1 MTDLTNALEQQEKAL
16 VFSRFDEDTA
26 YTLGQ
31 SIRTLAAARKAPVVI
46 DIRTANR
53 RLFFAA
59 LPGSAPTND
68 EWARRKG
75 NISLLEHCS
84 SLLAGKRL
92 EAKGNVIG
100 PDIGLDPL
108 DYAAH
113 GGSFPVRVQGVGVV
127 AVITVSGLPSRDDHE
142 LIVSVLAEHLDVKNI
157 SLDALLA
164 SALSAS

>member
-59 LPGSAPTND
+59 LPGSAPDND

-75 NISLLEHCS
+75 NMVLRNQCS
-84 SLLAGKRL
+84 SLLCGERL
-92 EAKGNVIG
+92 QASGQSVG
-100 PDIGLDPL
+100 PDMGLDPL

-113 GGSFPVRVQGVGVV
+113 GGSFPVRVPGVGVV

-142 LIVSVLAEHLDVKNI
+142 LIVQALASHLDVQNI
-157 SLDALLA
+157 SLDALLPG
-164 SALSAS
+164 